1 MFVASSEASQ
11 SPSPLRQVSRAL
23 PTPYGAMRLV
33 VAFAPLVNN
42 LPCQLM
48 SARAVSEAP
57 PASGNSYWVPR
68 LNFKGGIK
76 GGSMPYCGPV
86 GRVGP
91 PASGLMYV
99 YLKSR

>member
-23 PTPYGAMRLV
+23 PTPYGEMRFV
-33 VAFAPLVNN
+33 VAFAPLVNSF
-42 LPCQLM
+42 PCQLM
-48 SARAVSEAP
+48 SARAVSDEP
-57 PASGNSYWVPR
+57 PASANSYCVPR
-68 LNFKGGIK
+68 LNFKGGMK
-76 GGSMPYCGPV
+76 GGSMPYCGPA

-99 YLKSR
+99 YLKLR